1 MIGELK
7 PDEIEELLRRE
18 TMGRIG
24 CHADR
29 RTYVVPITYVY
40 EAGSVYGHSP
50 EGMKIRMMR
59 RNPEVCF
66 EVDRIEDA
74 ANWRS
79 VIAWGLFEELR
90 GEGALRAMDLWIQR
104 FAGVIMSE
112 TGHPSFLVRTHGL
125 SSKED
130 GRSLVL
136 YRIRLMEKTGRFEKR
151 SVGEKQW

>member
-7 PDEIEELLRRE
+7 AAEIEELLRRE
-18 TMGRIG
+18 ATGRIG

-59 RNPEVCF
+59 KNPEVCF
-66 EVDRIEDA
+66 EVDRVEDA

-79 VIAWGLFEELR
+79 VIAWGRFEELR
-90 GEGALRAMDLWIQR
+90 GTDAIRAMDLWIER
-104 FAGVIMSE
+104 FAGLVVSE
-112 TGHPSFLVRTHGL
+112 TSHPSYVLRRADVGSPR
-125 SSKED
+125 ED
-130 GRSLVL
+130 GRGVIL
-136 YRIRLMEKTGRFEKR
+136 YRILLTEKTGRFEK
-151 SVGEKQW
+151 S